1 MALVEAELYYN
12 SLEAGVAKSRLEA
25 EGIPSF
31 LFDGEMNWGWSNGLI
46 MIRLMVDDED
56 LEWARQILERPPEQ
70 SNEAE

>member
-1 MALVEAELYYN
+1 MALVEAERYFN

-56 LEWARQILERPPEQ
+56 LEPAKRLLSEPSSNPP
-70 SNEAE
+70 AA